1 MADLNGVNRGQL
13 LLSGAFVL
21 AVALIGLT
29 IVLTSGGYTTT
40 LTTQD
45 TSVERGTDAIA
56 TRESVSADLERY
68 LRDVNEEPTATTTR
82 SARKDSFRDLV
93 SQLGPWL
100 NERYAEH
107 GQLVDI
113 GPESAVSFERG
124 YQIELATDG
133 SFDRLDT
140 SRNGPGTE
148 TLVSDAKARNV
159 TFVFSDVPTGSSSFD
174 VTFDSGS
181 REWLLTV
188 TATGGGSQWTVT
200 VDRTGTTYA
209 RTCTVTG
216 SPSEMTVD
224 VDGATIDGDHC
235 LALEA
240 IEFEEDNYEVT
251 ISGDLSGTSG
261 QLWLTGEGT
270 PPSTSYDDSIVYSAR
285 VPFTY
290 QSATVDY
297 RTELRIAPE
306 EIR

>member
-1 MADLNGVNRGQL
+1 MADLNGVDRGQL

-68 LRDVNEEPTATTTR
+68 LRDVNEEPAATTTR

-133 SFDRLDT
+133 PFDRLD
-140 SRNGPGTE
+140 SDSSGSE

-188 TATGGGSQWTVT
+188 TTAGGGSEWDVT
-200 VDRTGTTYA
+200 VDQDGTSYA

-235 LALEA
+235 SALEA
-240 IEFEEDNYEVT
+240 IEFEADSYAVT

-261 QLWLTGEGT
+261 QLWLTGEGAT
-270 PPSTSYDDSIVYSAR
+270 PDTSYDDSIIYSAR

-297 RTELRIAPE
+297 RTELRIAPG